1 MKVRIISNSNYK
13 GGAARAAARLNRSLF
28 KYGLNFKSDMQVAN
42 YRSDINNVIKPSSKF
57 TSAWFMA
64 RRQLGNIIQKAQI
77 SENKVLHSTSLL
89 KSSLHKEIN
98 KCDADLINLHWVQ
111 GEFISIKSISL
122 ITKPIV
128 WTLHDLW
135 PFLGSEHYPKDIN
148 DRRYI
153 EGYSKNNRSR
163 NEKGFDLD
171 LLTWKVKKHF
181 FKKPVQ
187 IVCCSNWLASC
198 VRSSALMNSWPV
210 EVIPNP
216 LPTSIYK
223 PWPKQN
229 CRELFNLPLDKDLI
243 LFGAL
248 GGTED
253 PRKGWQYLKVALKKI
268 SFKNNNAHA
277 IIFGQYEPK
286 EKPDIGIPITY
297 VGELQDDQSLAML
310 YSAADV
316 MVVPSTMENLP
327 QSATEAQ
334 SCGVPVVAFNCTGLV
349 DVVEDRTT
357 GYLAKPFDSNDLSFG
372 IEWVLNKDNYK
383 SLCLE
388 SRKRAERLWKEE
400 IITMK
405 YEEIYN
411 KVLGQ

>member
-1 MKVRIISNSNYK
+1 M
-13 GGAARAAARLNRSLF
+13 
-28 KYGLNFKSDMQVAN
+28 
-42 YRSDINNVIKPSSKF
+42 
-57 TSAWFMA
+57 
-64 RRQLGNIIQKAQI
+64 
-77 SENKVLHSTSLL
+77 HSTSLL

-98 KCDADLINLHWVQ
+98 KCDADLINLHCS
-111 GEFISIKSISL
+111 GKFISIKSISL

-128 WTLHDLW
+128 WTFHDLW
-135 PFLGSEHYPKDIN
+135 PFLGSEHYPKDIM
-148 DRRYI
+148 I
-153 EGYSKNNRSR
+153 EDILKDTL
-163 NEKGFDLD
+163 EIIVQKMKKVFDLD
-171 LLTWKVKKHF
+171 LFTWKVKKHF
-181 FKKPVQ
+181 LKKTYAN
-187 IVCCSNWLASC
+187 SLSYYWLASC
-198 VRSSALMNSWPV
+198 VRRSALMNSWPV

-216 LPTSIYK
+216 IPTSIYK

-310 YSAADV
+310 YSAANV
-316 MVVPSTMENLP
+316 MVVPSTMETLP

-357 GYLAKPFDSNDLSFG
+357 GYLAKPFDSNDLSYG
-372 IEWVLNKDNYK
+372 IEWVLNCEYYE
-383 SLCLE
+383 SLSIE

-400 IITMK
+400 IITSH
-405 YEEIYN
+405 YEKIYK
-411 KVLGQ
+411 KVLRK

>member
-1 MKVRIISNSNYK
+1 MKVRIISTSNNK
-13 GGAARAAARLNRSLF
+13 GGAARAAARLNHSLF
-28 KYGLNFKSDMQVAN
+28 NYGFNFESDMQVAN
-42 YRSDINNVIKPSSKF
+42 YRSDIKNVIKPRSKF
-57 TSAWFMA
+57 ISAWYMA
-64 RRQLGNIIQKAQI
+64 RGQLGNIIQKAQI
-77 SENKVLHSTSLL
+77 SDNKVLHSTSLL

-128 WTLHDLW
+128 WTFHDLW
-135 PFLGSEHYPKDIN
+135 PFLGSEHYPKDIH

-153 EGYSKNNRSR
+153 EGYSRNNRSK

-171 LLTWKVKKHF
+171 LFTWKVKKHF
-181 FKKPVQ
+181 LKKPMQ
-187 IVCCSNWLASC
+187 IVCPSNWLASC
-198 VRSSALMNSWPV
+198 VRRSALMNSWPV

-223 PWPKQN
+223 PWPKKY

-243 LFGAL
+243 LFGAI

-268 SFKNNNAHA
+268 SFKNNNLHA
-277 IIFGQYEPK
+277 IVFGQNEPK

-310 YSAADV
+310 YSAANV
-316 MVVPSTMENLP
+316 MIVPSIMENLP

-349 DVVEDRTT
+349 DVVENRKT
-357 GYLAKPFDSNDLSFG
+357 GYLAKPYDSDDLSFG
-372 IEWVLNKDNYK
+372 IEWVLNRDNHK

-400 IITMK
+400 IITSH
-405 YEEIYN
+405 YEKIYK
-411 KVLGQ
+411 KVLRK